1 MKKRYIQPDMQ
12 VITLSTRPLML
23 GGSQGP
29 STSGSG
35 VKPPGVGGGS
45 GSRRYRSFDDDE
57 DEDEDYE

>member
-1 MKKRYIQPDMQ
+1 MKKKRYIQPDMQ

-35 VKPPGVGGGS
+35 VKPPSVGGGG

-57 DEDEDYE
+57 DEEEDY